1 MTNDRDDLLTGW
13 RSPPAPPQLRRR
25 ALAAAR
31 DGSSKPTR
39 RRLEDRLWESRPAR
53 YGWLAAASLL
63 LFLNLA
69 VGFSDRPTLR
79 ALNHGAEFHQIDDGF
94 DIGISIPQ
102 PTRAAWTLAEAQQV
116 VRQILT
122 DPCLDP
128 LIQGDCT

>member
-1 MTNDRDDLLTGW
+1 MTNDRDDLLAGW
-13 RSPPAPPQLRRR
+13 RSPPAPLQLRRR

-31 DGSSKPTR
+31 DANRAPVK
-39 RRLEDRLWESRPAR
+39 RRLEDRLWESRPIR

-69 VGFSDRPTLR
+69 VGVSHRPAIL
-79 ALNHGAEFHQIDDGF
+79 ALNHGAEVHQIDGI
-94 DIGISIPQ
+94 DIGVLIPQ
-102 PTRAAWTLAEAQQV
+102 PTRAAWTLADAQLV

-128 LIQGDCT
+128 LLQGDCT